1 MRQKLLILKP
11 LPLVNLLFAAGLA
24 LVVLGVLLIAA
35 VPFIAMAYHA
45 EVNTAAVGCV
55 VVLFFPICFGAG
67 TPPALTWGLTAVA
80 ALLFVLAL
88 AQWLLWK
95 KYHKEEEKA

>member
-1 MRQKLLILKP
+1 

-24 LVVLGVLLIAA
+24 LVVLGVLLLAA
-35 VPFIAMAYHA
+35 VPFIAMTYHA
-45 EVNTAAVGCV
+45 EGGVAAVGCV

-67 TPPALTWGLTAVA
+67 APPALTWGLTAVA

-95 KYHKEEEKA
+95 KSQQEEKEPQHY

>member
-1 MRQKLLILKP
+1 M
-11 LPLVNLLFAAGLA
+11 NLLFTVGLA
-24 LVVLGVLLIAA
+24 LILLGVFLL
-35 VPFIAMAYHA
+35 VSLPFIAMTYHA
-45 EVNTAAVGCV
+45 EVSTAAVGCV

-88 AQWLLWK
+88 VQWLLWK
-95 KYHKEEEKA
+95 KYRQEEEKA